1 MTMVNIPDEAL
12 QKAMR
17 AAQTDSAEDVVVKAL
32 DEFSRQ
38 HGQASLI
45 KHLGT
50 FEQII
55 SQEEL
60 REMREGD

>member
-32 DEFSRQ
+32 DEFSETAWP
-38 HGQASLI
+38 GIPDQASGNI
-45 KHLGT
+45 RADHQSGRT
-50 FEQII
+50 
-55 SQEEL
+55 S
-60 REMREGD
+60 RDA